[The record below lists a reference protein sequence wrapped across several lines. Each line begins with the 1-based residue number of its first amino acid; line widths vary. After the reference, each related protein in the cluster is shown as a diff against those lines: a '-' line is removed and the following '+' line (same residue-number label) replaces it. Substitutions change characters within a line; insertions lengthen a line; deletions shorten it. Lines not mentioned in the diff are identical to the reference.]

1 MGTPVLQN
9 PVTPSLC
16 PDGHSALMWCR
27 RRREQCLSTG
37 AKQVQGGRGYSHL
50 LPKLGSVL
58 MGFVF
63 FPSISKAII
72 WTFFFFIEGEVIR
85 ILFLYS
91 IEKKIHFVLSDFT
104 ISTAVRGCL
113 GSTRMTALAG
123 AKGVRPQG
131 SGLQAPADT
140 LLPTAG
146 DSGQGSSYSA
156 HS

>member
-1 MGTPVLQN
+1 M
-9 PVTPSLC
+9 SLHWSKAG
-16 PDGHSALMWCR
+16 P
-27 RRREQCLSTG
+27 
-37 AKQVQGGRGYSHL
+37 GRAGLLSHL

-58 MGFVF
+58 MGLFCF
-63 FPSISKAII
+63 FFSINIKSNYLD
-72 WTFFFFIEGEVIR
+72 FFFFIEGEVIR

-104 ISTAVRGCL
+104 ISTAVRACL

-123 AKGVRPQG
+123 AKGVQG
-131 SGLQAPADT
+131 SRLQGSRLQAPADT

>member
-1 MGTPVLQN
+1 MVQAQEGTV
-9 PVTPSLC
+9 SLHWSKAG
-16 PDGHSALMWCR
+16 P
-27 RRREQCLSTG
+27 
-37 AKQVQGGRGYSHL
+37 GRAGLLSHL

-58 MGFVF
+58 MGLFCFF

-72 WTFFFFIEGEVIR
+72 WTFFFIEGEVIR

-104 ISTAVRGCL
+104 ISTAVRACL

-123 AKGVRPQG
+123 AKGVQG
-131 SGLQAPADT
+131 SRLQGSRLQAPADT